1 MNDSVTHNA
10 CEATNDEGQ
19 YGPWMI
25 VSKRRNRQKGI
36 RTGHGTGS
44 VSSTAWNSSNHLTP
58 VFAEGTN
65 MPIGGPSS
73 SKNMPHRNVN
83 LKTGSSLKYGGKLWA
98 SKAPGLFTHKEKA
111 TSSPSRTKL
120 HVDDFKRAVTNLKQD
135 NSPGPSLRMPTTYP
149 SSVKGKKSLA
159 RNLTSETS
167 TKCAATHCVEGSTE
181 NISITPFTY
190 PPLPRSDP
198 NQPSCTTFEF
208 SAKTNVETSCL
219 DGSESDWSLYAHHVG
234 KKRSYSMDDT
244 PKDNNLGINLQSSVR
259 VQLSTQSLDS
269 KD

>member
-1 MNDSVTHNA
+1 MSR
-10 CEATNDEGQ
+10 
-19 YGPWMI
+19 
-25 VSKRRNRQKGI
+25 RRNGQKGA
-36 RTGHGTGS
+36 RTGQSTRLGTGS
-44 VSSTAWNSSNHLTP
+44 AGSAAWNSSNHLTP

-135 NSPGPSLRMPTTYP
+135 NNPGPSLRVPTTYP

-208 SAKTNVETSCL
+208 LAKTNAETSCL
-219 DGSESDWSLYAHHVG
+219 DGSENVRSMHTHQVG
-234 KKRSYSMDDT
+234 EKRSYSMDDA
-244 PKDNNLGINLQSSVR
+244 PKDSNLEVDLQSSAG
-259 VQLSTQSLDS
+259 VQLANQSLVSEDRS
-269 KD
+269 MAGDQPGSNEGSRAIPIL

>member
-10 CEATNDEGQ
+10 CEAMNGEGQ

-44 VSSTAWNSSNHLTP
+44 VGSTAWNSSNHLTP

-98 SKAPGLFTHKEKA
+98 SKAPGLFTHKEKVQLKI
-111 TSSPSRTKL
+111 SSK
-120 HVDDFKRAVTNLKQD
+120 A
-135 NSPGPSLRMPTTYP
+135 PGLF
-149 SSVKGKKSLA
+149 
-159 RNLTSETS
+159 
-167 TKCAATHCVEGSTE
+167 THCVEGSTE